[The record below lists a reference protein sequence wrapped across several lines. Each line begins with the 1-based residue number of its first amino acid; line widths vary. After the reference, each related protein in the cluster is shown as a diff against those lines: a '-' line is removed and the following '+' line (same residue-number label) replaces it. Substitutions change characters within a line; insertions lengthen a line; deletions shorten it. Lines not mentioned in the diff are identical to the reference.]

1 MNKIEP
7 NWSLK
12 KVIIISKPLYVTIN
26 VRGEVRQAGDAGRQA
41 AVHVGIQDIDIC
53 DPNTEATSIWVFTL

>member
-1 MNKIEP
+1 M
-7 NWSLK
+7 

-26 VRGEVRQAGDAGRQA
+26 VRGEVRQAGDAGWQA

-53 DPNTEATSIWVFTL
+53 DPNTEATSV